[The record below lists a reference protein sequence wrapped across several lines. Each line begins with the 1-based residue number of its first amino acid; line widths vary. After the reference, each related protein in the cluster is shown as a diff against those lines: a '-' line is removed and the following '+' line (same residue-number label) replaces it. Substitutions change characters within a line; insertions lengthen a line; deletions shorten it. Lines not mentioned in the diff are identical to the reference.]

1 VPHTSFTCN
10 NARAALVV
18 LSAHNLVE
26 DPLIEGHRGDCTNEQ
41 DREAVLGHTHL
52 VLTLLHRSVDAKYYV
67 GVVIGSF
74 GVAMGREGVFCIDG
88 EGGRGGGGDGG
99 GRRLCRGS
107 GHILL
112 DGLRRKRLHLGRHG
126 GIVAVVIGG
135 GGGGG
140 GVVVGV
146 GVVSIGG
153 GVVVDALFV
162 EGDFLV

>member
-1 VPHTSFTCN
+1 MT
-10 NARAALVV
+10 A
-18 LSAHNLVE
+18 
-26 DPLIEGHRGDCTNEQ
+26 
-41 DREAVLGHTHL
+41 
-52 VLTLLHRSVDAKYYV
+52 
-67 GVVIGSF
+67 
-74 GVAMGREGVFCIDG
+74 
-88 EGGRGGGGDGG
+88 G

-112 DGLRRKRLHLGRHG
+112 GGLRRKRLHLGRHG
-126 GIVAVVIGG
+126 GVVAVVVSG

-146 GVVSIGG
+146 GVVGVGG